1 VARALRF
8 TPKQRQI
15 FDFIREHIA
24 RHGYAPSLEEIRRHM
39 GLAAVS
45 TVHEHLT
52 NMESKGLLKRRH
64 HKARGTDVSADPVAP
79 AVELPVLTGVP
90 GTRFELVQSDE
101 RVPVPA
107 SMLGRGKHFAVRA
120 RGASMCDV
128 DVRENDVLVA
138 RRAQQAVEGA
148 LVVAV
153 VLDRML
159 VVRRF
164 FSEQDRVRL
173 DPSGGSLQPLRMP
186 RADVQVHGI
195 VVGLLRRYADD

>member
-1 VARALRF
+1 MVRVARF

-15 FDFIREHIA
+15 FDFIREHIS
-24 RHGYAPSLEEIRRHM
+24 RHGYAPSLEEIRSHM
-39 GLAAVS
+39 GLSAVS

-79 AVELPVLTGVP
+79 AVELPVLHGAP
-90 GTRFELVQSDE
+90 GTRFELVQSGE

-107 SMLGRGKHFAVRA
+107 RMVGRGKHFALRA

-128 DVRENDVLVA
+128 DVRDNDILVV
-138 RRAQQAVEGA
+138 RGTQQPVEGA
-148 LVVAV
+148 LTVAV

-164 FSEQDRVRL
+164 FGEDERVRL

-186 RADVQVHGI
+186 RTEVQVHGI
-195 VVGLLRRYADD
+195 VVALLRLYAAD